1 MIIPVTFIVQ
11 WNPKYVGQHV
21 NLHKNREKI
30 MKLTLKQ
37 QTIFEIILVLSI
49 MLLIKDI
56 ADRFSIIGAGS
67 IAMWGGILVAT
78 LFMKKENVTWKD
90 RGLSLPVGRKNW
102 LKAMGLTL
110 FIIVTSIAFMAL
122 VLPLISNFIG
132 ISIPESST
140 ERFEF
145 FLGNPLLFSLFLI
158 MVIWIGA
165 ALGEEL
171 LMRGFLL
178 NSLIKLFGE
187 SKKGLTLAVIFHSFI
202 FGMLHISQGIPGVIG
217 TGVVAVILGY
227 VYLYNSRNLF
237 PLIIAHGLIN
247 SIGIFAYYLSNGA
260 IT

>member
-1 MIIPVTFIVQ
+1 
-11 WNPKYVGQHV
+11 
-21 NLHKNREKI
+21 

-37 QTIFEIILVLSI
+37 QTVFEIVVVLST

-56 ADRFSIIGAGS
+56 ADRFNIIGAGS

-78 LFMKKENVTWKD
+78 LFIKKENVTWKD
-90 RGLSLPVGRKNW
+90 RGLSFPVGKSNW
-102 LKAMGLTL
+102 LKAMGLIL
-110 FIIVTSIAFMAL
+110 LIIVTTIAFMAL
-122 VLPLISNFIG
+122 ILPLISNFLG
-132 ISIPESST
+132 VTIPESSSD
-140 ERFEF
+140 RFEF
-145 FLGNPLLFSLFLI
+145 FLGNPLLFALFLI
-158 MVIWIGA
+158 VVIWIGA

-187 SKKGLTLAVIFHSFI
+187 SKKGLNLAIILHSII
-202 FGMLHISQGIPGVIG
+202 FGMLHISQGIPGIIA
-217 TGVVAVILGY
+217 TGLVAVMLGY

-247 SIGIFAYYLSNGA
+247 SIGMFAYYLSDGA